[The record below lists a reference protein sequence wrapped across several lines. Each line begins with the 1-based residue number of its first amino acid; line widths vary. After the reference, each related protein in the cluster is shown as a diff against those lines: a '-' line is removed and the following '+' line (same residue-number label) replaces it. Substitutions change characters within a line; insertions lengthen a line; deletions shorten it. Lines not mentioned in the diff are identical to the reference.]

1 MLTPQ
6 STLPDAA
13 QQVGTGTGG
22 KNGETLDI
30 STILRA
36 AAPSQCSS
44 DYYALDK
51 DTQEEHLAVSHLA
64 TPQHLAQL
72 A

>member
-13 QQVGTGTGG
+13 RQVGTGTVGR
-22 KNGETLDI
+22 KETLDI
-30 STILRA
+30 SIILRA

-44 DYYALDK
+44 GYQALDK
-51 DTQEEHLAVSHLA
+51 DTQEHPATSHLA
-64 TPQHLAQL
+64 TLQHLAQL